1 MARKQKPANDMTD
14 QFNQILAMNLDG
26 CTVTVCLGSLSKD
39 RNEPSVEQLQLTK
52 ELTEEFAN
60 AARKAVRHYS
70 ALSGKNELAL
80 RQHDAGSKPD
90 SHEVEYLD
98 LADHDSVTKQVDSL
112 ASLAQIPVFK
122 IDDKFIAGLR
132 FYAIVFQC
140 GNAPPLYFFRIY
152 TPKKEL
158 SRSRLFAALFGEG
171 TFDRVKDPMFLF
183 DHNVDCLSYDGT
195 MYIFNKHN
203 FEKIFRF
210 FELVT
215 QTAAQTLAT
224 IKTHV
229 PIANFD
235 ELEKACTGHLQM
247 QAKLKNIAGKPYL
260 KKMKMA
266 DIKKVLKHFPT
277 LGLKTIKKDGNEMLL
292 FDPKDKWALLR
303 LLDDDYLDSVLTGQ
317 KYEVTGKRPYQP
329 EG

>member
-1 MARKQKPANDMTD
+1 MARKQKSTKDMVD
-14 QFNQILAMNLDG
+14 QFTQILAMNLGG

-39 RNEPSVEQLQLTK
+39 QTEPRIEQLQLTK
-52 ELTEEFAN
+52 DLTEEFAS
-60 AARKAVRHYS
+60 AAKKTVSHYS
-70 ALSGKNELAL
+70 GLNGKNELAL

-98 LADHDSVTKQVDSL
+98 LADYDSVAKQVDSL
-112 ASLAQIPVFK
+112 TSLAQIPVFK
-122 IDDKFIAGLR
+122 IDDQFIAGLR
-132 FYAIVFQC
+132 FYVIVFQC
-140 GNAPPLYFFRIY
+140 GNNPPLYFFRIY

-158 SRSRLFAALFGEG
+158 SRSPLFAALFGDG
-171 TFDRVKDPMFLF
+171 TFDRVKDTMFLF
-183 DHNVDCLSYDGT
+183 DHNVDCVSYDGT

-215 QTAAQTLAT
+215 KTAAQTLAT
-224 IKTHV
+224 IKAHV

-235 ELEKACTGHLQM
+235 ELEKACAGHLQM

-260 KKMKMA
+260 KKVNMA
-266 DIKKVLKHFPT
+266 AIKRVLKQFPE
-277 LGLKTIKKDGNEMLL
+277 LGIEIVKDKGKEMLL
-292 FDPKDKWALLR
+292 FNPKNKWAVLR
-303 LLDDDYLDSVLTGQ
+303 LLDDDYLGSALTGE

-329 EG
+329 

>member
-1 MARKQKPANDMTD
+1 MAHKQGSAKDMTD
-14 QFNQILAMNLDG
+14 QLKQMLAMNLDG
-26 CTVTVCLGSLSKD
+26 CAVTVCLGSLSKD
-39 RNEPSVEQLQLTK
+39 ESEPRIEQLQLTK
-52 ELTEEFAN
+52 DLTEEFAG
-60 AARKAVRHYS
+60 AAKKAMRRYS
-70 ALSGKNELAL
+70 GLNNKNELVL

-98 LADHDSVTKQVDSL
+98 LAEHGAVAKQVNSL

-132 FYAIVFQC
+132 FYVIAFQC
-140 GNAPPLYFFRIY
+140 GNNPPLYFFRTY

-158 SRSRLFAALFGEG
+158 SRSPLFAALFGDG
-171 TFDRVKDPMFLF
+171 TFDRVKDTMFLF
-183 DHNVDCLSYDGT
+183 DHNVDCVSYDGT

-215 QTAAQTLAT
+215 KTAAQTLAT
-224 IKTHV
+224 IKAHV
-229 PIANFD
+229 PIDNFE
-235 ELEKACTGHLQM
+235 ELERACAGHLQM

-260 KKMKMA
+260 KKMKIA
-266 DIKKVLKHFPT
+266 DIKKLLTHFPA
-277 LGLKTIKKDGNEMLL
+277 LGLKTVKKNGKEMLV

-303 LLDDDYLDSVLTGQ
+303 LLDDDYLDSMLTGQ
-317 KYEVTGKRPYQP
+317 KYEVTGKRPYQA
-329 EG
+329 

>member
-1 MARKQKPANDMTD
+1 MPSKQKSTKDMTD
-14 QFNQILAMNLDG
+14 QFAHILDMNLDG

-39 RNEPSVEQLQLTK
+39 EEEPRIEQLQLTK
-52 ELTEEFAN
+52 ELNGEFAD
-60 AARKAVRHYS
+60 AARKVMHRYS
-70 ALSGKNELAL
+70 GLNGKSELAL

-98 LADHDSVTKQVDSL
+98 LADHDSVAKQVDSL

-140 GNAPPLYFFRIY
+140 GSNAPLYFFRIY
-152 TPKKEL
+152 TPKREL

-171 TFDRVKDPMFLF
+171 TFDRVKAPLFLF
-183 DHNVDCLSYDGT
+183 DHNVDCLSHNGT

-215 QTAAQTLAT
+215 KTAAQTLAT
-224 IKTHV
+224 IKIHV
-229 PIANFD
+229 PVANFD

-260 KKMKMA
+260 KKMKIA
-266 DIKKVLKHFPT
+266 DIKKLLNHFPA
-277 LGLKTIKKDGNEMLL
+277 LGLKTVKKNGKEMLV

-317 KYEVTGKRPYQP
+317 KYEVTGKRPYQA
-329 EG
+329 

>member
-1 MARKQKPANDMTD
+1 MAHKQKSAKEMTD
-14 QFNQILAMNLDG
+14 QFAQILDMNLDG
-26 CTVTVCLGSLSKD
+26 CTVTVCLGSLSQ
-39 RNEPSVEQLQLTK
+39 NEEEPRIEQLQLTK
-52 ELTEEFAN
+52 ELTDEFAN
-60 AARKAVRHYS
+60 AAKKVVHRYS
-70 ALSGKNELAL
+70 GLNGKNELAL
-80 RQHDAGSKPD
+80 RRHDAGSKPD

-98 LADHDSVTKQVDSL
+98 LADHDSVETQVNSL

-122 IDDKFIAGLR
+122 IDEQFVAGLR

-140 GNAPPLYFFRIY
+140 GNTPPLYFFRIY

-158 SRSRLFAALFGEG
+158 SRSRLFAALFGDG
-171 TFDRVKDPMFLF
+171 TFDRVKAPLFLF
-183 DHNVDCLSYDGT
+183 DHNVDCLSHDGT

-210 FELVT
+210 FELVMK
-215 QTAAQTLAT
+215 TAAQTLAT
-224 IKTHV
+224 IKAHV

-235 ELEKACTGHLQM
+235 ELEEACSGHLQM
-247 QAKLKNIAGKPYL
+247 QAKLKNIAGKAYL
-260 KKMKMA
+260 KKMNIA
-266 DIKKVLKHFPT
+266 DIKKVLQAFPS
-277 LGLKTIKKDGNEMLL
+277 LGLKTIKKNGKEMLV

-329 EG
+329 

>member
-1 MARKQKPANDMTD
+1 MTN
-14 QFNQILAMNLDG
+14 QFGQILGMNLEG

-39 RNEPSVEQLQLTK
+39 EKEPKIEQLQLTK

-60 AARKAVRHYS
+60 AAKKAVRRYS
-70 ALSGKNELAL
+70 GLNNKNELAL

-98 LADHDSVTKQVDSL
+98 LADHDSVAKQVASL
-112 ASLAQIPVFK
+112 ALLAQIPVFK

-140 GNAPPLYFFRIY
+140 GNNPPLYFFRVY

-158 SRSRLFAALFGEG
+158 SRSPLFAALFGDG

-183 DHNVDCLSYDGT
+183 DHNVDCASYDGT

-215 QTAAQTLAT
+215 KTAAQTLAT
-224 IKTHV
+224 IKAHV

-235 ELEKACTGHLQM
+235 DLEKACSGHLQM

-260 KKMKMA
+260 KKMKIA
-266 DIKKVLKHFPT
+266 DIKKLLKHFPN
-277 LGLKTIKKDGNEMLL
+277 LGLKTVQKNGKEMLV

-303 LLDDDYLDSVLTGQ
+303 LLDDDYLDSVLTGE
-317 KYEVTGKRPYQP
+317 KYEVTGKRPFQP
-329 EG
+329 

>member
-1 MARKQKPANDMTD
+1 MARKQKSTQEMTD
-14 QFNQILAMNLDG
+14 EFGLILAMNLEG
-26 CTVTVCLGSLSKD
+26 CTVAVCLGSLSKD
-39 RNEPSVEQLQLTK
+39 EKEPQIEQLQLTN
-52 ELTEEFAN
+52 ELTEEFAS
-60 AARKAVRHYS
+60 AAKKAIRHYS
-70 ALSGKNELAL
+70 TLNGKNELAL

-98 LADHDSVTKQVDSL
+98 LAGHESVETQVNSL
-112 ASLAQIPVFK
+112 AALAQIPVFK
-122 IDDKFIAGLR
+122 IDDKFVAGLR

-140 GNAPPLYFFRIY
+140 ANTPPLYFFRIY

-158 SRSRLFAALFGEG
+158 SRSRLFAALFGDG
-171 TFDRVKDPMFLF
+171 TFDRVKSPLFLF
-183 DHNVDCLSYDGT
+183 DHNVDCLSHDGT

-215 QTAAQTLAT
+215 KTAAQTLAT
-224 IKTHV
+224 IKAHV

-235 ELEKACTGHLQM
+235 ELEKACSGHLQM

-260 KKMKMA
+260 KEMKIA
-266 DIKKVLKHFPT
+266 DIKKVLQAFPS
-277 LGLKTIKKDGNEMLL
+277 LGLKTIKKNGKEMLV

-329 EG
+329 